1 VCLNQR
7 LLHTQITKEGYEVS
21 FDGFIQLDGIQGEST
36 DDKHRGWIEILSY
49 DWAVRQTVSGTASSV
64 GGASAERADF
74 LSFGFTK
81 LLDQA
86 SPLLMVACAA
96 GTHFGNVTIELCRA
110 GTQKVKY
117 MEYRLTDCL
126 INSVVACTGD
136 PRARF
141 PVELVNIYYGKIQ
154 WGYTV
159 QSRRGGWAAGN
170 IACGW
175 SLERNCRI

>member
-1 VCLNQR
+1 M
-7 LLHTQITKEGYEVS
+7 S
-21 FDGFIQLDGIQGEST
+21 FDGFIKLDSIEGEST

-49 DWAVRQTVSGTASSV
+49 DWGVRQTVSSTASSA

-81 LLDQA
+81 LLDHA
-86 SPLLMVACAA
+86 SPILMMACAA
-96 GTHFGNVTIELCRA
+96 GKHFDNVIIELCRA
-110 GTQKVKY
+110 GTDKVKY

-126 INSVVACTGD
+126 ISSVVACTGA
-136 PRARF
+136 PRVSF
-141 PVELVNIYYGKIQ
+141 PMELVKIFYGKIK
-154 WGYTV
+154 WRYTL
-159 QSRRGGWAAGN
+159 QNRKGGWAAGN

>member
-1 VCLNQR
+1 M
-7 LLHTQITKEGYEVS
+7 S
-21 FDGFIQLDGIQGEST
+21 FDGFIQLDGIEGEST

-49 DWAVRQTVSGTASSV
+49 DWAVSQAVSRTAGTA
-64 GGASAERADF
+64 GGAGAERADF

-86 SPLLMVACAA
+86 SPLLMAACAA
-96 GTHFGNVTIELCRA
+96 GTHFDNVIIELCRA

-126 INSVVACTGD
+126 ISSVVACTGD
-136 PRARF
+136 PRASF
-141 PVELVNIYYGKIQ
+141 PIELVKITYAKIQ

-159 QSRRGGWAAGN
+159 QNRRGGWATGN